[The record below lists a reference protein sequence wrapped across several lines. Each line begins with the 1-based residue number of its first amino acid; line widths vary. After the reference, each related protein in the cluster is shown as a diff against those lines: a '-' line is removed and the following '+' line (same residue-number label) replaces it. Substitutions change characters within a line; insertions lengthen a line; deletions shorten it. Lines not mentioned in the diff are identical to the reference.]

1 MQELQDLVNRVRDSS
16 LQFGLKLNA
25 SKTKVMKI
33 SKNNLNGEAEHI
45 IVDNNE
51 RIENVDEFVYLR
63 ALITNNYDDT
73 KEIRR
78 RLCIARNAMVSSTKI
93 WKDKSIT
100 ISTKK
105 RLLQSLV
112 FSIASYGS
120 ECWVLKNIDKKKIE
134 AFELWCYRR
143 LLRISFTERKTNEW
157 ILERMAVK
165 ERLLTTLNRRKMAFV
180 GHIFRGNDISSDL
193 FTGTVYGKRGRGRPK
208 TRYSDN
214 VKEIAGGR
222 GFIDLYRL
230 AQDRSLWRATA
241 VHQHEPPVT

>member
-1 MQELQDLVNRVRDSS
+1 MEELQDIVNRVRDSS

-33 SKNNLNGEAEHI
+33 GKNNLNGEAEHI
-45 IVDNNE
+45 IIDNNE
-51 RIENVDEFVYLR
+51 RIENVDEFVYLG
-63 ALITNNYDDT
+63 ALITNDYDDT

-78 RLCIARNAMVSSTKI
+78 RLCIARNAMVSLTKI

-120 ECWVLKNIDKKKIE
+120 ECWVLKSSYKKKIE

-157 ILERMAVK
+157 ILGK
-165 ERLLTTLNRRKMAFV
+165 D
-180 GHIFRGNDISSDL
+180 G
-193 FTGTVYGKRGRGRPK
+193 GKRK
-208 TRYSDN
+208 VINHTESQKN
-214 VKEIAGGR
+214 
-222 GFIDLYRL
+222 GFCRTHI
-230 AQDRSLWRATA
+230 
-241 VHQHEPPVT
+241 